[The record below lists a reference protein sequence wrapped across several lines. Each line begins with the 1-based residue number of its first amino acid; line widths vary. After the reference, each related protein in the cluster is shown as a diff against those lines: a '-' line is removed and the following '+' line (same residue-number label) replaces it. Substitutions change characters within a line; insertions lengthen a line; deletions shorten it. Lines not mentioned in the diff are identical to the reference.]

1 MTVSEILASYSQSI
15 LLAQLC
21 QKLKEKEIKNIQIKG
36 LNGSSNTMVNAAI
49 FQNLQQPFLIILNDK
64 EEAAYFLNDL
74 ETILG
79 DDKVLFFPTSY
90 KKAYQIEDTN
100 NANIQLRAEALTK
113 IASETKPLI
122 VVSYPEALNEKV
134 VTKSHLQ
141 SNTFKISKGEKIS
154 LDFLI
159 DFLHEYDFENVD
171 FVIEP
176 GQFSVRGG
184 IIDVFSFSN
193 EYPYRI
199 EFFGDEVDSI
209 RSFNVADQLS
219 LKNLVKA
226 TIIPNV
232 QNKLLIESRTSFLKF
247 LPENTIIWLKDFAF
261 AKNRIEKEYQLAEQ
275 SYSKLNETIRQ
286 LPPNELYIQADEF
299 EELVNPF
306 KKIEFGTQVHF
317 SADFVQQFNTSPQ
330 PVFNKNFNLL
340 TENLNTN
347 TKLGFKNIILCDN
360 AKQQERLLAI
370 FQDIGSKSIF
380 DSSVCTLHE
389 GFVDKDLNLAIYC
402 DHQIFE
408 RYHKFKLKGSKISG
422 SDSIS
427 LKELYGLQ
435 PGDFV
440 THIDFGIGR
449 FSGLEKIEVNGK
461 LQEAIRLVY
470 KNDDILYVSIHSL
483 HKIAKYVG
491 KEGTAPSVNKLGTN
505 TWENLKNKT
514 KKKVKEIAFDL
525 IKLYA
530 KRKAAKGFAFSP
542 DNYLQNELEASFI
555 YEDTPDQEKATT
567 DVKRDMESR
576 SPMDRL
582 VCGDVGFGKTEVAIR
597 AAFKAVCDSKQVAVL
612 VPTTILALQHYKTF
626 KERLKDLP
634 CRVDYINRF
643 KSTKDQKKTLEDL
656 AAGKVDIIIGTHRLV
671 GKDVK
676 FKDIGLLI
684 IDEEQKFGVGVKEKL
699 KLFKENVDSLTLT
712 ATPIP
717 RTLQFSLMG
726 ARDLSVIA
734 TPPPNRQPVQ
744 TEIHTFNEEL
754 IRDVV
759 AYEISRN
766 GQVFFINNRVANLPE
781 IAGLIQRLVP
791 DSRVCYAHGQM
802 EGDKMEEVMLDFVE
816 GNYDVLVATTII
828 ESGLDISNANTIF
841 INNAHNFG
849 LSDLHQMR
857 GRVGRSNKKA
867 FCYLLAPPLSTI
879 SSDARR
885 RLAAIEQFSDIGSGF
900 HISMRDLDIR
910 GAGDLLGGEQSGF
923 INEIG
928 YDMYQKILDEAIRE
942 LKEEKYAE
950 LMAEGGDD
958 YEALQSLDNASK
970 FIASDCQVDTDLEI
984 LIPSHYVTSSQERL
998 TLYKDLDNIDREVDL
1013 MKFRAG
1019 LEDRFGKVPSEVDEL
1034 IDTVRLRWIARE
1046 LGFEKLMLKGG
1057 RMTGYFIG
1065 KQTSPFYQSKTFS
1078 KVLHYIQVNH
1088 KYCKMREAN
1097 DKLSLTFNDVQSISR
1112 ALFFLKQMEEFE

>member
-1 MTVSEILASYSQSI
+1 MTVSEILASYSKSS
-15 LLAQLC
+15 LLAELC
-21 QKLKEKEIKNIQIKG
+21 QKIKEKGVKNLQIKG
-36 LNGSSNTMVNAAI
+36 LNGSANTIVNAAL
-49 FQNLQQPFLIILNDK
+49 FQNLQQPFLVILNDK

-247 LPENTIIWLKDFAF
+247 LPENAIIWLKDFAF
-261 AKNRIEKEYQLAEQ
+261 AKSRIEKEYQLAEQ

-299 EELVNPF
+299 VDLMNVF
-306 KKIEFGTQVHF
+306 QKIEFGTQLYF
-317 SADFVQQFNTSPQ
+317 SPDFVQSFNTSPQ

-380 DSSVCTLHE
+380 NTSVCTLHE
-389 GFVDKDLNLAIYC
+389 GFVDKNLNLAVYC

-408 RYHKFKLKGSKISG
+408 RYHKFKLKGNKISG
-422 SDSIS
+422 SDPIS

-643 KSTKDQKKTLEDL
+643 KSAKDQKKTLEDL
-656 AAGKVDIIIGTHRLV
+656 ANGKVDIIIGTHRLV

-867 FCYLLAPPLSTI
+867 FCYLLAPPLSTV

-1057 RMTGYFIG
+1057 KMTGYFIG

-1097 DKLSLTFNDVQSISR
+1097 EKLSLTFNDVQSISR